1 MEEYLATG
9 GDVRIPRA
17 HLAGGGMR
25 GGMTEFDA
33 ISEASSGYTIR

>member
-17 HLAGGGMR
+17 HLAGGAR
-25 GGMTEFDA
+25 GGMAEFDA